1 MHATMARHHK
11 QVKRDKRRWL
21 WIMLLTEGLEGK
33 KVSAER

>member
-1 MHATMARHHK
+1 MLGTKADHHR
-11 QVKRDKRRWL
+11 QLKRDKRRWL